1 MCPIKYYTMLRKSKD
16 KSFIRYQIVI
26 HAKEH
31 GKKPAAKAFN
41 TTVKTVKK
49 WLYRYAEAGYDG
61 LKDQSKAPKNIPHK
75 TPKHIEDEVIRI
87 KTELKTWGAL
97 RIKNDFNIP
106 RSDKTIARII
116 KSNGIPK
123 SRKRKHVIKNDLRA
137 MKSLWNIFQRS
148 NIDTKDLIDIPEFY
162 LPMKILKLYEVQ
174 FTFREPVT
182 GIQYLGYGD
191 EKSLVNA
198 TIFID
203 IILSELKKCGV
214 DLSKTTVQ
222 SDNGSEFIGSYL
234 AKRDSSF
241 TETVNKYGA
250 EHFTIPPRAHT
261 WQSDVET
268 VHNLIE
274 NEFYKIESF
283 SSKEDFKN
291 KVTAYQL
298 FFNLV
303 RKNYYKGGKSPLQ
316 ILKERNERISERVCL
331 IRPIFLDDEFRKRY
345 ITNRQY
351 SPRGYHVPTFPYRK
365 KKKILDNIV

>member
-16 KSFIRYQIVI
+16 KSFIRYQIVLY
-26 HAKEH
+26 AKEH
-31 GKKPAAKAFN
+31 GKKPAARTFN

-49 WLYRYAEAGYDG
+49 WLFRYGESSYDG

-75 TPKHIEDEVIRI
+75 TPKYIEDEIIRI
-87 KTELKTWGAL
+87 KTELTTWGAF

-116 KSNGIPK
+116 KSNGIQK

-148 NIDTKDLIDIPEFY
+148 NIDTKDLIDIPQYY
-162 LPMKILKLYEVQ
+162 LPMKILKLYPVQ
-174 FTFREPVT
+174 FTFREPVS
-182 GIQYLGYGD
+182 GLQYLGFGD

-198 TIFID
+198 TIFAD
-203 IILSELKKCGV
+203 ALLSELKERGV
-214 DLSKTTVQ
+214 DVSKMTIQ

-241 TETVNKYGA
+241 TMTVNKFGA

-261 WQSDVET
+261 WQADVET

-274 NEFYKIESF
+274 NEFYKIEKF
-283 SSKEDFKN
+283 SSKEDFKY
-291 KVTAYQL
+291 KATVYQL

-316 ILKERNERISERVCL
+316 IIRERNEGIPESVCL
-331 IRPIFLDDEFRKRY
+331 IRPIFLDEEFIKRY
-345 ITNRQY
+345 ITKQHNTQ
-351 SPRGYHVPTFPYRK
+351 RGYHLPTFP
-365 KKKILDNIV
+365 